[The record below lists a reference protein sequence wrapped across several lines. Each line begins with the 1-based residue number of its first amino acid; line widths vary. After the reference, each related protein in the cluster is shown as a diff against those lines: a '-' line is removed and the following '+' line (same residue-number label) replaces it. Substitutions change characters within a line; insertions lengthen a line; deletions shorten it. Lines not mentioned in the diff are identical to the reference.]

1 MSIRSDYQDVRLAAD
16 AEAGRAGVR
25 KGARVRYK
33 RARVAEMGMPELGSL
48 VGVVTGRE
56 KVEYRNCCLVQWG
69 GEETFRYE
77 VAANL
82 EAC

>member
-1 MSIRSDYQDVRLAAD
+1 MSIRSDYQAVRLAAD

-33 RARVAEMGMPELGSL
+33 PARVAAIGQPELGAL

-56 KVEYRNCCLVQWG
+56 KVEYRNCCLVQWD
-69 GEETFRYE
+69 GEETFRYD

-82 EAC
+82 EVC